1 MIHTMSLKRGFT
13 FVETSIVIGIL
24 VLICSV
30 VVFSFFSLGERQ
42 SLDRSA
48 LNIFSILSEARS
60 LAISSKDFSN
70 YGVHI
75 NQNSVVLFRNS
86 LGTDNKQ
93 YDLGSSV
100 NISSNIFGD
109 EVIFNKVTGETS
121 ASGTIMMSLEGDLL
135 QSKTIIIYKTGVIDL
150 N

>member
-1 MIHTMSLKRGFT
+1 MSLKRGFT